1 MDSDVVEISLLGGFE
16 CDYGGR
22 RVGLPMG
29 TQRLLALLA
38 ISDTGAHR
46 SGAAE
51 RLWPDRSTQRAA
63 GNLRS
68 ALWHGRRVMEST
80 VIECVGSRLKMSPS
94 VLVDLRH
101 VQLQATSALSH
112 PSLLTD
118 VACESLVAALG
129 RELLPGWSEDWLV
142 IERQRW
148 EQIRLYSL
156 EGLAEALLERQR
168 YLAAMKTALAAIAV
182 EPVRETAHRTVVQ
195 VHLAQGNTASAIM
208 HYQRYRSLLR
218 RELGV
223 EPSSRLM
230 RLVAALNSQ
239 TMS

>member
-1 MDSDVVEISLLGGFE
+1 
-16 CDYGGR
+16 
-22 RVGLPMG
+22 MG

-38 ISDTGAHR
+38 LSDTGAHR

-51 RLWPDRSTQRAA
+51 RLWPDSSAKRAA

-68 ALWHGRRVMEST
+68 ALWHGRRVADST
-80 VIECVGSRLKMSPS
+80 VIECVGSRLKMSRS
-94 VLVDLRH
+94 VVVDFHR
-101 VQLQATSALSH
+101 VQRQATGALSD

-118 VACESLVAALG
+118 VACDSLVAALG
-129 RELLPGWSEDWLV
+129 RELLPEWSEDWLV
-142 IERQRW
+142 VERQRW
-148 EQIRLYSL
+148 EQIRLYAL

-195 VHLAQGNTASAIM
+195 VHLAQGNPASAIM

-230 RLVAALNSQ
+230 RLVAALDSPRAV
-239 TMS
+239 